1 MPTTRVS
8 SSSTPHTPN
17 MTTVTPAT
25 ASATRPDVVPDV
37 GPEMG
42 AAARNRPA
50 VASAAI
56 APSGSPAFAPRV
68 QLRENSPPDLPAK
81 QQPARPSVSIYME
94 PDDLGS
100 SAALHWPEAQLPH
113 HDAYTADDAQAA
125 VTALYRAHAVG
136 LIRLAYVM
144 LGDRPAAEDVVQDAF
159 CGLYRRWERLED
171 PAGALAYV
179 RSSVLNG
186 CRTALRRR
194 ALGQRVTAYQPPAGP
209 DEAEAA
215 ALSREERQE
224 VMRAVR
230 RLPDRQRE
238 ALVLRFY
245 LDLPDPEIA
254 RVMGI
259 RPGTVRSA
267 THRALKA
274 LGHLLESTS

>member
-1 MPTTRVS
+1 M
-8 SSSTPHTPN
+8 
-17 MTTVTPAT
+17 
-25 ASATRPDVVPDV
+25 
-37 GPEMG
+37 
-42 AAARNRPA
+42 
-50 VASAAI
+50 
-56 APSGSPAFAPRV
+56 
-68 QLRENSPPDLPAK
+68 K
-81 QQPARPSVSIYME
+81 QQPARPNVSRYME

-100 SAALHWPEAQLPH
+100 SAALHWPEPDLPDQ
-113 HDAYTADDAQAA
+113 DADADADSTANAEAA
-125 VTALYRAHAVG
+125 VAALYRAQAVG

-144 LGDRPAAEDVVQDAF
+144 LGDRAMAEDVVQDAF
-159 CGLYRRWERLED
+159 FGLYRRWDRLTA
-171 PAGALAYV
+171 PGGALPYV

-194 ALGQRVTAYQPPAGP
+194 ALGQRVTAYQPPAGS
-209 DEAEAA
+209 AEAA
-215 ALSREERQE
+215 VLSREEREE

-274 LGHLLESTS
+274 LGHLLESTL